1 MNYHLPKLQRVLL
14 TQLKVWNRFIS
25 IFPFQPFFVSKI
37 NHFWPFKPSFVRSF
51 IFCRRSV
58 CVFVVKNKIQI
69 SCSQSLFMHS
79 GTVVWPPQFREK
91 ATPLVTL
98 SLSSSSLQRSF
109 YLLPRIC
116 AIVCRLHHLFCVST
130 VAEAVTTVVK
140 VLPLPQSSVLF

>member
-1 MNYHLPKLQRVLL
+1 
-14 TQLKVWNRFIS
+14 
-25 IFPFQPFFVSKI
+25 
-37 NHFWPFKPSFVRSF
+37 
-51 IFCRRSV
+51 
-58 CVFVVKNKIQI
+58 
-69 SCSQSLFMHS
+69 MHS

-140 VLPLPQSSVLF
+140 VLPLPQSSELFWKRHLLKKMVDCTHLGFRWKIYWKAAGAFAPPLSFMISHPVAGLFLDPRSSASVRSARVASDWGNVSFD